1 MTVSL
6 WRIIQKDNFTLLN
19 PLISFLELEEKK
31 AVHLI
36 NRPAFPLNLPRR
48 LAEKI
53 AKNSLDDPILKQF
66 VPLAEE
72 TQKREEF
79 SLDPVHDQEFRKE
92 KKLLKKYEGRALLIS
107 TSACAMHC
115 RYCFR
120 QHFDYETEAGFEKEL
135 EYLRQDPTINEVI
148 LSGGD
153 PLSLGNDRL
162 KQLIDTLETI
172 PHLKILRFHSRFPI
186 GIPERI
192 DEGFLKILASTRLQV
207 IFVVHCNHAQELD
220 EEILSSLKKIRYLG
234 IPILN
239 QSVLLK
245 GINDSFD
252 VLKALCTL
260 LIENGMIPYY
270 LHQLDQVAGAG
281 HFEVSPATGI
291 ALIEQLRASLPG
303 FAVPRYVKEIAN
315 EKNKTLFL

>member
-1 MTVSL
+1 MSASL
-6 WRIIQKDNFTLLN
+6 WRTIQKNNFTLLK

-31 AVHLI
+31 AAHLI

-53 AKNSLDDPILKQF
+53 AKNSLDDPIFKQF
-66 VPLAEE
+66 VPLALE
-72 TQKREEF
+72 TKKRKAF

-92 KKLLKKYEGRALLIS
+92 KKLLKKYAGRALLIS
-107 TSACAMHC
+107 TGACAMHC

-135 EYLRQDPTINEVI
+135 EYLRQDPSINEVI

-162 KQLIDTLETI
+162 KQLVDALETI
-172 PHLKILRFHSRFPI
+172 PHLKILRFHTRFPI

-192 DEGFLKILASTRLQV
+192 DEGFLKILASTRFQV
-207 IFVVHCNHAQELD
+207 IFVIHCNHLQELD
-220 EEILSSLKKIRYLG
+220 DEILSSLKKIRLLG

-245 GINDSFD
+245 GINDSFE
-252 VLKALCTL
+252 VLKGLCTL

-270 LHQLDQVAGAG
+270 LHQLDQVDGAG
-281 HFEVSPATGI
+281 HFEVAPSIGM
-291 ALIEQLRASLPG
+291 ALIEKLRASLPG
-303 FAVPRYVKEIAN
+303 FAVPRYVKELAN
-315 EKNKTLFL
+315 EKNKTLLL